1 MTRSLLCIA
10 LFACSS
16 AAGAADW
23 QREFF
28 SPMTNELPAS
38 HGLAVDEQG
47 FVHAQAFNR
56 QPWSIDY
63 ELAHFYTFNAQG
75 QTPWIWGLS
84 MTNRKSSC
92 GVFAKSGQR
101 LDCFA
106 HAGWSG
112 DETRLQMQGAGG
124 SQTTWQTVLP
134 PEIQLLDAG
143 IVENNVALFVGRI
156 DGPGGVELGVFRT
169 GGYGLPDVLSVTSAC
184 PLSGQAPLISH
195 FRMPDAPGES
205 IRHIKACPTG
215 FGITE
220 LISEQF
226 DTFSGQWTTLAQWQL
241 PYGATISHATM
252 NAEGKGFVLVDRGN
266 EVREV
271 IASGIHGDFWMPMP
285 IPGQG
290 DIAAF
295 VANDRTLA
303 IAIEGDA
310 PDYTDV
316 DNVIWFDLQGGFWPQ
331 FTPTPSLFSW
341 DAEAFALSSEGVLLI
356 AGRNPPYPQTSQ
368 HLLQVDRFGRFQP
381 VAPLTLAANETTDAP
396 PILRAGPNNVAVVA
410 RTITREEFF
419 GDRQIGLRV
428 NQFDLPI

>member
-10 LFACSS
+10 LLACAS

-124 SQTTWQTVLP
+124 SQSTWQTVLP

-143 IVENNVALFVGRI
+143 IVENSVVLFVGRI
-156 DGPGGVELGVFRT
+156 DGPGGVELGLFRT
-169 GGYGLPDVLSVTSAC
+169 GGYGLPDVLSLTSAC
-184 PLSGQAPLISH
+184 PLWGQAPMISH
-195 FRMPDAPGES
+195 FRMPEAPGVS

-215 FGITE
+215 FGTTE

-226 DTFSGQWTTLAQWQL
+226 DTISGQWTTLAQWQL
-241 PYGATISHATM
+241 PFGATITHATI
-252 NAEGKGFVLVDRGN
+252 NAEGKGFVLVDHGN

-271 IASGIHGDFWMPMP
+271 IASGIYGDLWMAMP

-303 IAIEGDA
+303 IAIEGEA
-310 PDYTDV
+310 PDRTDV

-331 FTPTPSLFSW
+331 STPTPSLFSW
-341 DAEAFALSSEGVLLI
+341 DAEAFALSSGGGLLI
-356 AGRNPPYPQTSQ
+356 AGKNPPYPQTSQ
-368 HLLQVDRFGRFQP
+368 HLLQVDRFGQFQP
-381 VAPLTLAANETTDAP
+381 IAPLTLAANETTNAP

-410 RTITREEFF
+410 RTITREEVF
-419 GDRQIGLRV
+419 GDPQVGLRV